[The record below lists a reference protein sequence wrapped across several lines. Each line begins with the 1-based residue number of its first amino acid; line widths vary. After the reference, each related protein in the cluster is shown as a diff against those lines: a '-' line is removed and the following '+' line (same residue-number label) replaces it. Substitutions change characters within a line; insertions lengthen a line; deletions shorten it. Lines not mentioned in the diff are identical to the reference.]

1 MVVDRRSKGSVRSP
15 GCLLASALH
24 RGGADRTPSRR
35 RLRSFI
41 RVHHASN
48 ASATRTDE
56 EIHDRL
62 VPGDGWE
69 GLSGIHL
76 RDKESTLQGVGDTE
90 IGPTP
95 RAAIAFRPT
104 LELDVISAPFG
115 GLAPSAIPRNV
126 SDIVRAIRY
135 VLNMEDAAD
144 LDLPRRCETAAGGR

>member
-24 RGGADRTPSRR
+24 RGGRPNALSKTTEIV
-35 RLRSFI
+35 I
-41 RVHHASN
+41 RVHHATN

-104 LELDVISAPFG
+104 LESGWTLFLP
-115 GLAPSAIPRNV
+115 PSVAW
-126 SDIVRAIRY
+126 
-135 VLNMEDAAD
+135 
-144 LDLPRRCETAAGGR
+144 RRRPSLEM